1 MSERVD
7 IRIESHVAEVMLNRP
22 EKFNALDVET
32 IQALDA
38 AARAIDADSSVRVVI
53 LHGAGD
59 NFCAGLDLGVFEG
72 GGEDIVKTLLAPVE
86 GSSANL
92 AQRAAYAWREL
103 PMPVICALRGVVY
116 GGGFQIAMGADLRY
130 AAADTRLSIMES
142 RWGLVPDMAITAT
155 LRDIVAPDRAKEL
168 AFSADVIDAQ
178 EALRLGVVTRIEDD
192 PLAAARRMAQTI
204 IDRSPDA
211 MRGIKRLFN
220 EGWTLP
226 EADGLALEAAVQVR
240 LLGSP
245 NQAEA
250 VHANLEKRK
259 AKYVD

>member
-1 MSERVD
+1 MSERID
-7 IRIESHVAEVMLNRP
+7 IRIENHVAEVMLNRP
-22 EKFNALDVET
+22 EKFNALDVAT

-38 AARAIDADSSVRVVI
+38 AARAIESNSSVRAVV
-53 LHGAGD
+53 LHGAGE
-59 NFCAGLDLGVFEG
+59 NFCAGLDLGVFQG

-86 GSSANL
+86 GSPANL

-130 AAADTRLSIMES
+130 AAPDTRLSIMES

-168 AFSADVIDAQ
+168 AFSADVIDVQ
-178 EALRLGVVTRIEDD
+178 EALRLGVVTRIEED
-192 PLAAARRMAQTI
+192 PLVAARRMAQTI
-204 IDRSPDA
+204 VDRSPDA

-220 EGWTLP
+220 EGWTLS
-226 EADGLALEAAVQVR
+226 EADSLALEAAVQVR

-250 VHANLEKRK
+250 AHANLEKRK